1 MVADQLFLNWSI
13 ADAFKITLL
22 VIFHFINDI
31 SDIREV
37 FLEFL
42 KVLTTFGIRVLF
54 TEAATKGVCEKGAL
68 RNLAKFTGKHLY
80 QGLFFNK
87 VAGLRPAY
95 LFQKRLCT
103 GAAKVLRKPFLTEH
117 LWWLLLYSEN
127 QAWAK
132 FKEKELVKSSNKS
145 FEKS

>member
-1 MVADQLFLNWSI
+1 M
-13 ADAFKITLL
+13 
-22 VIFHFINDI
+22 
-31 SDIREV
+31 
-37 FLEFL
+37 
-42 KVLTTFGIRVLF
+42 TTFGIRVLF

-103 GAAKVLRKPFLTEH
+103 GAAKVLRKPFLTDTFGGCFCIQKTKLER
-117 LWWLLLYSEN
+117 
-127 QAWAK
+127 
-132 FKEKELVKSSNKS
+132 SSRKRN
-145 FEKS
+145 